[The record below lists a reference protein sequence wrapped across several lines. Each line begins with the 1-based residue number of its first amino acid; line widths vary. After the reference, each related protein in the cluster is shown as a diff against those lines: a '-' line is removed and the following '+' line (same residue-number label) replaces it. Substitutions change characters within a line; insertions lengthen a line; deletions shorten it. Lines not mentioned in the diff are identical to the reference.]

1 MTAFAVAS
9 HAPSRKTQLIWAT
22 LVVVLIGIAFVSLS
36 VGRFEVP
43 MDHILG
49 ILLHRWLPI
58 DGDWAGVEQ
67 RVVELIRMPRLL
79 LAALVGAG
87 LSLCGAALQGALRNP
102 LVGPQIIGVSSGAA
116 LGGALAIFFALG
128 TLAVVGNAFLFGVL
142 ATAAAYALARAGGR
156 SSVLMLVLAGVVV
169 SAFCA
174 SMVSLVTYF
183 ANPEDSLP
191 AIVYWLMGSFATASY
206 TKVGIVALALLLA
219 GVPLLLLRFQINI
232 LSLGDEEAEA
242 LGLNVERLRWLVLT
256 LVAALVAASVSV
268 CGIVDWVGLVIPHFA
283 RMLFGPDHRV
293 VLPAS
298 MLIGASYMM
307 LIDILARTLTAA
319 EIPLGVLTAV
329 VGAPVFAWL
338 LRRTRATSW

>member
-1 MTAFAVAS
+1 MTTAVATMAS
-9 HAPSRKTQLIWAT
+9 TRRTTLIWVA
-22 LVVVLIGIAFVSLS
+22 LVAALVSIAFVSLS

-43 MDHILG
+43 LDNIVG
-49 ILLHRWLPI
+49 ILLHRWLPTE
-58 DGDWAGVEQ
+58 GDWAVVEQ
-67 RVVELIRMPRLL
+67 RVVELIRLPRML

-116 LGGALAIFFALG
+116 LGGALAIFFTLG
-128 TLAVVGNAFLFGVL
+128 TLAVVGSAFSLGIL
-142 ATAAAYALARAGGR
+142 AMATAYGLARVGGR
-156 SSVLMLVLAGVVV
+156 ASILMLVLAGVVV

-206 TKVGIVALALLLA
+206 AKVGIVAVALLLA
-219 GVPLLLLRFQINI
+219 GGPLLLMRFQVNI

-242 LGLNVERLRWLVLT
+242 LGLAVERIRWLVLT

-298 MLIGASYMM
+298 MVIGASYMM

-338 LRRTRATSW
+338 LRRTRAAAW